1 MNNENF
7 SKADIYILNHWFNSN
22 EKDVYVFIGKND
34 TDKTN
39 YKKDKN
45 TRNIIFIK
53 ENIFSF
59 NNVSEL
65 KTKIGYYCLNSLK
78 DNEVYCWC
86 KTKLDEHNAKYFAHE
101 IYKDNLSLSS
111 DYIEIISNIYFE
123 KSFSFDNENEY
134 VFIDDFIEKITNKSI
149 NKSIDFNYENGNNRF
164 SVFSPNPFESKYN
177 ELSSDS
183 KKVLNTYKT
192 IHHFNCQNNEI
203 NFVTNNDID
212 NKNVNSTIYFDS
224 KKKTTSS
231 KTIEKKDEL
240 HKEFI
245 NNDVGNKVLNELNY
259 RIELLSFRV
268 LPISHKLNLN
278 LELLFNT
285 IKTSLDIPMI
295 MYKGK
300 FTNEYKL
307 NKVGLSKMNKGKI
320 RQIHENEQKYKDT
333 IFNRSITSLLFLLKQ
348 DDDTYIYVV
357 LASNGSYKVQYK
369 FFKTNDYQ
377 IKQIKDKSFDK
388 INNLIKQVAN
398 DNLILLNKDLDL
410 FNSPFVEIIDFV
422 THNIVQTKKANL
434 SIKAIKENFEKVP
447 YMFDIISSTN
457 NIIKLTFKEVN
468 NLLYTDNISSYIYN
482 NIELSSDT
490 LISKISQEF
499 DLTIEEATTYYNEN
513 MNKLDI
519 KISKKGPN
527 IFAKRE
533 HDTIIN
539 VKIQILDDL
548 SLRIHT
554 TNTQNEEYL
563 TNILYYILNIL
574 YFKITKKQIKEE
586 LNKDKQTNKNDDLNF
601 NDILQNM
608 EDNDDSDSDLEDIG
622 FDFSSSPVLNIEED
636 IIVDKPI
643 DDINKD
649 NDDNNDDDDGYKFKE
664 SGISTDYTTFV
675 LEKLYKAD
683 KNLFVW
689 KDDNNKMNKY
699 SSKCQATDFRQ
710 PIVINEKEKKYIDEN
725 HPDSYD
731 GYVQTGSTEALKKQN
746 FYICPKI
753 WCRISRTSITQEEY
767 EKYGNKCP
775 PPYNEDPLFFPKKGS
790 KKNYFLTKDGTEKHY
805 PKLLQPNKHPKSY
818 RLPCCGKTKDKS
830 LKEDSID
837 NITVNQET
845 MYIHNISNKLL
856 LNEGSYG
863 NLPKLLNNILN
874 KKDFCFGNIDKKTQC
889 FVRTGV
895 NSLEMN
901 NSLLFVLEKI
911 FKIQNI
917 PRFIADNLLLE
928 HYILLN
934 HGNTLKVFCNEQ
946 NSKNIFKKEEFTK
959 FKTAFLENTGYIKT
973 LNLQEEKKYLQS
985 INEFPENVTTEVQM
999 SIIREFMILDSFINF
1014 KSYIL
1019 SEEIEKTVN
1028 DIYHMLT
1035 FEWLNKKKYNFLF
1048 LKIDEDN
1055 MYIQN
1060 ARYFKLQDT
1069 INKSKKTAIIL
1080 QIQNSFEYIS
1090 FIEFK
1095 QKKIQSQE
1103 VFDYQSLSNLYK
1115 NIPNEQTKI
1124 NIVLTSE
1131 SIDYYVLS
1139 TNFKCVGII
1148 EKGDFIPTLKYL
1160 NLEYDELKRKSI
1172 IYTDKLSK
1180 FEVNEESLL
1189 KYNIK
1194 LNKNQL
1200 AQITSPE
1207 VPLIN
1212 LKLFTN
1218 QTIKDST
1225 NKLEDKIYEI
1235 AKKIQNTPKLK
1246 ESYNILTHELAVF
1259 TANEKNILMK
1269 KIFNKHNLNIPD
1281 NMLDNVI
1288 TKILKYPLN
1297 YLIDL
1302 YDSKK
1307 LELNDDELKISFE
1320 QMLNGKL
1327 FEIHKDIS
1335 SIYRPID
1342 TSIED
1347 FIDIVDSFNIKPVIL
1362 ESSYKLDKKRIT
1374 IKPVKIAKLLP
1385 NFNIVDKTIE
1395 LVDLLELANYIADKK
1410 NIDSFSLDYF
1420 IKEFKKHILKDVSDK
1435 TLLIEKLE
1443 MNPSIK
1449 NIKLSKNSYDD
1460 EFSELLTTSNYYYS
1474 FYELEILAN
1483 ILSINIGII
1492 GRQTSYVQNGLTVIK
1507 PNNEDTEYYIFFHY
1521 VNEKDRHVFKLISN
1535 EGNDVILTK
1544 NNFEDDFNK
1553 LLKPYTI

>member
-1 MNNENF
+1 MNNEIF
-7 SKADIYILNHWFNSN
+7 SKADVYILNHWFDSN
-22 EKDVYVFIGKND
+22 EKDVYVFVGNNAKND
-34 TDKTN
+34 ETY

-45 TRNIIFIK
+45 TRNIIYLK

-59 NNVSEL
+59 NNVTEL
-65 KTKIGYYCLNSLK
+65 KTKISFYCMKSLES
-78 DNEVYCWC
+78 DDIYCWC

-111 DYIEIISNIYFE
+111 EYIKLICKIYFE
-123 KSFSFDNENEY
+123 KSFAFDNENKDY
-134 VFIDDFIEKITNKSI
+134 VFIDDFIKTITNKSI
-149 NKSIDFNYENGNNRF
+149 NKSIDFHYENGNNRF
-164 SVFSPNPFESKYN
+164 NILSPNPFESKYN
-177 ELSSDS
+177 EISNYSR
-183 KKVLNTYKT
+183 KVLNTYKT
-192 IHHFNCQNNEI
+192 ISHFNCQNLEI
-203 NFVTNNDID
+203 NFVTTNDIET
-212 NKNVNSTIYFDS
+212 SIYFDN
-224 KKKTTSS
+224 KKYIAS
-231 KTIEKKDEL
+231 KTVEKKDEL
-240 HKEFI
+240 QKEFI
-245 NNDVGNKVLNELNY
+245 NNNVGTEVLNELNY
-259 RIELLSFRV
+259 RIELLTFRV

-278 LELLFNT
+278 LEILFNT
-285 IKTSLDIPMI
+285 IKTSVNIPMI

-300 FTNEYKL
+300 FTNDYKL
-307 NKVGLSKMNKGKI
+307 NKVGLSKMNKSKI
-320 RQIHENEQKYKDT
+320 RQIHLNEQKYKDA
-333 IFNRSITSLLFLLKQ
+333 IFNRSITSLLFILKQ

-357 LASNGSYKVQYK
+357 LSSNGSYKVQYK

-377 IKQIKDKSFDK
+377 IQQVREKSFEK
-388 INNLIKQVAN
+388 INNLMKQVAN
-398 DNLILLNKDLDL
+398 DNIVLLNNDLDI
-410 FNSPFVEIIDFV
+410 FSSPFVEIIDFV
-422 THNIVQTKKANL
+422 THNIVQTKKPNL
-434 SIKAIKENFEKVP
+434 SMKAIKDNFEKVP
-447 YMFDIISSTN
+447 YIFDIISSTN

-490 LISKISQEF
+490 LISKIAAEF
-499 DLTIEEATTYYNEN
+499 DLSIEEATSYYNEN
-513 MNKLDI
+513 VNKLDI
-519 KISKKGPN
+519 KISKKGTN

-539 VKIQILDDL
+539 IKIQILDDL
-548 SLRIHT
+548 SLRVHT

-574 YFKITKKQIKEE
+574 YFKVTKKQIKEE
-586 LNKDKQTNKNDDLNF
+586 PKKETQNKDDVLNF

-622 FDFSSSPVLNIEED
+622 FDFSSSPVLNIE
-636 IIVDKPI
+636 
-643 DDINKD
+643 DDITMDKAID
-649 NDDNNDDDDGYKFKE
+649 VDDNEDDDNDDGYKFKE

-710 PIVINEKEKKYIDEN
+710 PIVINEKEKNFIDDN

-731 GYVQTGSTEALKKQN
+731 GFVQTGSTEALKKQN

-753 WCRISRTSITQEEY
+753 WCRISRTSITEEEY
-767 EKYGNKCP
+767 KKHGNKCP
-775 PPYNEDPLFFPKKGS
+775 PPYHEEPLFFPKKGS

-830 LKEDSID
+830 LKGESLY
-837 NITVNQET
+837 NTSSNQDT

-911 FKIQNI
+911 LKIQNI
-917 PRFIADNLLLE
+917 PKFIANNLLLE
-928 HYILLN
+928 QYIFLN

-946 NSKNIFKKEEFTK
+946 NSKNIFKKDEFTK
-959 FKTAFLENTGYIKT
+959 FKTVFLENIGYIKT
-973 LNLQEEKKYLQS
+973 LNLQEEKRYLQS
-985 INEFPENVTTEVQM
+985 INEFPENVTTELQM

-1019 SEEIEKTVN
+1019 SEEIEKTIN

-1035 FEWLNKKKYNFLF
+1035 FEWLNKKKHNFIF
-1048 LKIDEDN
+1048 IKVDEDN

-1080 QIQNSFEYIS
+1080 QIQNSFEYVS

-1115 NIPNEQTKI
+1115 NIPSDEKKI
-1124 NIVLTSE
+1124 HVVLASDDIE
-1131 SIDYYVLS
+1131 HYVMS

-1148 EKGDFIPTLKYL
+1148 EKGHFIPTLKYL

-1172 IYTDKLSK
+1172 IYTDKISK

-1194 LNKNQL
+1194 LNKKQL
-1200 AQITSPE
+1200 AQVSSPE

-1212 LKLFTN
+1212 LQLFTN
-1218 QTIKDST
+1218 QTTNEPT

-1246 ESYNILTHELAVF
+1246 ESYNILTHELAIF
-1259 TANEKNILMK
+1259 SDNEKRILMK
-1269 KIFNKHNLNIPD
+1269 KILNKHKLNIQD
-1281 NMLDNVI
+1281 DLLDNVI
-1288 TKILKYPLN
+1288 TKILKYPLT
-1297 YLIDL
+1297 YLIDS

-1307 LELNDDELKISFE
+1307 LKLNDDELKISFD
-1320 QMLNGKL
+1320 QMMSGKL
-1327 FEIHKDIS
+1327 FDIHKDIG
-1335 SIYRPID
+1335 SIYRPVD

-1347 FIDIVDSFNIKPVIL
+1347 FIDIVDSYNIKPVIL
-1362 ESSYKLDKKRIT
+1362 ESSYKLDKKRTTIT
-1374 IKPVKIAKLLP
+1374 PVKLAKLLP
-1385 NFNIVDKTIE
+1385 TFDIVDKKIE
-1395 LVDLLELANYIADKK
+1395 LVDLLELANYISDKK
-1410 NIDSFSLDYF
+1410 NIDSLSLDDF
-1420 IKEFKKHILKDVSDK
+1420 IKHFRKTILRDISDK
-1435 TLLIEKLE
+1435 SLLIQKLE
-1443 MNPSIK
+1443 LNPSLK
-1449 NIKLSKNSYDD
+1449 NLKLSKNSYDD

-1474 FYELEILAN
+1474 FYELELLAN

-1507 PNNEDTEYYIFFHY
+1507 PNSENTEYYIFLHY
-1521 VNEKDRHVFKLISN
+1521 VNEKDRHIFKLISN
-1535 EGNDVILTK
+1535 VNNDIILTK
-1544 NNFEDDFNK
+1544 NNFEEDFNK

>member
-1 MNNENF
+1 MF
-7 SKADIYILNHWFNSN
+7 SKSDIYILNHWFNSN
-22 EKDVYVFIGKND
+22 QKDVYVFIGNN
-34 TDKTN
+34 TQNNETY

-45 TRNIIFIK
+45 VRNVIFIK

-59 NNVSEL
+59 NNVIEL
-65 KTKIGYYCLNSLK
+65 KTKIGFYCMKSVVNT
-78 DNEVYCWC
+78 DIYCWC

-111 DYIEIISNIYFE
+111 EYIKLICKIYFE
-123 KSFSFDNENEY
+123 KSFSFDNENKEY
-134 VFIDDFIEKITNKSI
+134 VFIDDFIEKISNKSI
-149 NKSIDFNYENGNNRF
+149 NRSIDFDYENGNNRF
-164 SVFSPNPFESKYN
+164 NIFSPNPFQLKYN
-177 ELSSDS
+177 EISKDS
-183 KKVLNTYKT
+183 KKVLNTYK
-192 IHHFNCQNNEI
+192 IIYNFNCKNNEI
-203 NFVTNNDID
+203 NFITKNDLD
-212 NKNVNSTIYFDS
+212 NEDMYGNIYFD
-224 KKKTTSS
+224 KKNNVSS

-268 LPISHKLNLN
+268 LPVSHKLNLN

-285 IKTSLDIPMI
+285 IKTSVDIPMI

-307 NKVGLSKMNKGKI
+307 NKVGLSKMNKSKI

-377 IKQIKDKSFDK
+377 IKQIKDKSFEK
-388 INNLIKQVAN
+388 INNLIKQVSN
-398 DNLILLNKDLDL
+398 DNIVLLKNDLDI
-410 FNSPFVEIIDFV
+410 FRSPFIEVIDFI
-422 THNIVQTKKANL
+422 THNIVQTKKPNL
-434 SIKAIKENFEKVP
+434 SIKAVKENFEKVP
-447 YMFDIISSTN
+447 YMFDVISTTN

-482 NIELSSDT
+482 NIELTADT
-490 LISKISQEF
+490 LISKIAQEF

-513 MNKLDI
+513 VNKLDI
-519 KISKKGPN
+519 KISKKGTN

-563 TNILYYILNIL
+563 INILYYILNIL
-574 YFKITKKQIKEE
+574 FYKISKKQIKEE
-586 LNKDKQTNKNDDLNF
+586 VKKDTQNNNDDLNF

-622 FDFSSSPVLNIEED
+622 FDFSSSPVLNIEDD
-636 IIVDKPI
+636 IIVDKPPI
-643 DDINKD
+643 DDDIN
-649 NDDNNDDDDGYKFKE
+649 NYNDDDDGYKFKE

-710 PIVINEKEKKYIDEN
+710 PIVINEKEKKFIDEN

-731 GYVQTGSTEALKKQN
+731 GYVQTGSTETLKKQN

-753 WCRISRTSITQEEY
+753 WCRISRTSITEEEY
-767 EKYGNKCP
+767 KKYGNKCP
-775 PPYNEDPLFFPKKGS
+775 PPYNEEPLFFPKKGS

-830 LKEDSID
+830 LKEE
-837 NITVNQET
+837 TVINSQDT

-874 KKDFCFGNIDKKTQC
+874 KKDFCFGNIDKKTEC

-895 NSLEMN
+895 NNLEMN

-911 FKIQNI
+911 LKIKNI
-917 PRFIADNLLLE
+917 PKFIANNLLLE
-928 HYILLN
+928 HYIFLN
-934 HGNTLKVFCNEQ
+934 HGNTLKVFCNEH
-946 NSKNIFKKEEFTK
+946 NSKNIFKNDEFTK
-959 FKTAFLENTGYIKT
+959 FKTAFLENTGYIKIM
-973 LNLQEEKKYLQS
+973 NLQEEKQYLKS
-985 INEFPENVTTEVQM
+985 INVFPENVTTELQM

-1019 SEEIEKTVN
+1019 SEDIEKTIN

-1060 ARYFKLQDT
+1060 ARYFKLQDM

-1095 QKKIQSQE
+1095 QKKIHSQE
-1103 VFDYQSLSNLYK
+1103 VFDYQLLSNLYK

-1124 NIVLTSE
+1124 NIVLTSDDIE
-1131 SIDYYVLS
+1131 HYVLS

-1148 EKGDFIPTLKYL
+1148 EKGNFIPTLKYI
-1160 NLEYDELKRKSI
+1160 NLEYDELKRKSV
-1172 IYTDKLSK
+1172 IYTDKIVK

-1194 LNKNQL
+1194 LNKKQL
-1200 AQITSPE
+1200 TQVVSPE

-1212 LKLFTN
+1212 LQLFTN
-1218 QTIKDST
+1218 QTLNEIT
-1225 NKLEDKIYEI
+1225 NEKEDKIYEI

-1259 TANEKNILMK
+1259 TVNEKKILMK
-1269 KIFNKHNLNIPD
+1269 KIFSKHQLDIPAHLLED
-1281 NMLDNVI
+1281 LI
-1288 TKILKYPLN
+1288 EKILKYPLT

-1307 LELNDDELKISFE
+1307 LKLNDDELKISFD
-1320 QMLNGKL
+1320 QMINGKL
-1327 FEIHKDIS
+1327 FDIHKDIS
-1335 SIYRPID
+1335 SIYRPVD

-1347 FIDIVDSFNIKPVIL
+1347 FINVVDSYNIKPVIL
-1362 ESSYKLDKKRIT
+1362 ESSYKLDTKRIVIT
-1374 IKPVKIAKLLP
+1374 PVKIAKLLP
-1385 NFNIVDKTIE
+1385 NFNIVDKQLE

-1410 NIDSFSLDYF
+1410 NMDSLSLDNF
-1420 IKEFKKHILKDVSDK
+1420 IKEFKKNILKDVSDK

-1474 FYELEILAN
+1474 FYELEILAT
-1483 ILSINIGII
+1483 ILNINIGIV

-1507 PNNEDTEYYIFFHY
+1507 PNNESTEYFIFLHY
-1521 VNEKDRHVFKLISN
+1521 VNEKNRHIFKLISN
-1535 EGNDVILTK
+1535 EKNDIILTT
-1544 NNFEDDFNK
+1544 NNFEEDFNK